1 MSLAAVTRTEITM
14 IKRFIALTFILLVSE
29 FSSALAND
37 EFIIETLQKGKGDL
51 ATANQQI
58 SVHYEGKL
66 TDGTVFDAS
75 RPRMKPFS
83 FTLGKGQVIKGW
95 DLGVEGMAIGEIRRL
110 TIPPE
115 LGYGAIG
122 VRGVIPP
129 NATLIFEVEL
139 LAVSKPLTLGQMNS
153 DELLE
158 AQAQGAVIVD
168 IRREDEWR
176 KTGIIEGAKTVTAFT
191 KAGRLDQDFERNFSS
206 LAPSL
211 KTPIVLYCRTGNRTS
226 KLGNALVSQ
235 LGYSN
240 LSHLRNGITGW
251 IKNGLKS
258 VPYSGQ

>member
-1 MSLAAVTRTEITM
+1 M
-14 IKRFIALTFILLVSE
+14 IKRFIALMFTMLVLE
-29 FSSALAND
+29 FSPALAND
-37 EFIIETLQKGKGDL
+37 GFIVETLQKGKGDL

-58 SVHYEGKL
+58 SVHYEGKF
-66 TDGTVFDAS
+66 TDGKVFDAS
-75 RPRMKPFS
+75 RPRGQPFR

-95 DLGVEGMAIGEIRRL
+95 DLGVEGMEVGEIRRL

-115 LGYGAIG
+115 LGYGVTGAG
-122 VRGVIPP
+122 GVIPP

-139 LAVSKPLTLGQMNS
+139 LGVSKPLTLGQMKS

-176 KTGIIEGAKTVTAFT
+176 KTGIIDGAKTITAFT
-191 KAGRLDQDFERNFSS
+191 KAGRLHQDFQQKFLS
-206 LAPSL
+206 LVPSL
-211 KTPIVLYCRTGNRTS
+211 KTPIVLYCRTGNRTT

-240 LSHLRNGITGW
+240 LSHLHSGITGW
-251 IKNGLKS
+251 FKDGLKS
-258 VPYSGQ
+258 VPYAGR

>member
-1 MSLAAVTRTEITM
+1 M
-14 IKRFIALTFILLVSE
+14 IKRFIALIFTLLVIK
-29 FSSALAND
+29 FSTALAN
-37 EFIIETLQKGKGDL
+37 EGFIVETLQKGKGDL
-51 ATANQQI
+51 AIANQQI

-75 RPRMKPFS
+75 RPRGQPFS

-115 LGYGAIG
+115 LGYGVTGAGGI
-122 VRGVIPP
+122 IPP

-153 DELLE
+153 DDLLE

-168 IRREDEWR
+168 IRRDDEWQ
-176 KTGIIEGAKTVTAFT
+176 KTGIIDGAKTITAFT
-191 KAGRLDQDFERNFSS
+191 KAGRLHEDFQQKFSY
-206 LAPSL
+206 LIPSL
-211 KTPIVLYCRTGNRTS
+211 KTPIVLYCRTGNRTT

-251 IKNGLKS
+251 IKDGLKS
-258 VPYSGQ
+258 VPYGGQ

>member
-1 MSLAAVTRTEITM
+1 M
-14 IKRFIALTFILLVSE
+14 IKRFIVLMFTMMVLE
-29 FSSALAND
+29 FSPTQAN
-37 EFIIETLQKGKGDL
+37 EGFVVETLQKGTGDL
-51 ATANQQI
+51 ATNNQQI

-75 RPRMKPFS
+75 RPRGQPFS
-83 FTLGKGQVIKGW
+83 FILGKGQVIKGW
-95 DLGVEGMAIGEIRRL
+95 DLGVEGMAVGEIRRL

-115 LGYGAIG
+115 LGYGVTGAG
-122 VRGVIPP
+122 GVIPP

-139 LAVSKPLTLGQMNS
+139 LGVSKPLTLGQMKS

-176 KTGIIEGAKTVTAFT
+176 KTGIIDGAKTITAFT
-191 KAGRLDQDFERNFSS
+191 KAGRMHQDFQQKFLS
-206 LAPSL
+206 LVPSL
-211 KTPIVLYCRTGNRTS
+211 KTPIVLYCRTGNRTT

-251 IKNGLKS
+251 FKDGLKS
-258 VPYSGQ
+258 VPYAGQ

>member
-1 MSLAAVTRTEITM
+1 M
-14 IKRFIALTFILLVSE
+14 IKRFIALIFTLLVIK
-29 FSSALAND
+29 FSTALAN
-37 EFIIETLQKGKGDL
+37 EGFIVETLQQGKGDL

-75 RPRMKPFS
+75 RPRGQPFS

-110 TIPPE
+110 TIPSE
-115 LGYGAIG
+115 LGYGATG
-122 VRGVIPP
+122 VGGVIPP

-139 LAVSKPLTLGQMNS
+139 LAVSDLLTLGQMNS

-168 IRREDEWR
+168 IRRDDEWQ
-176 KTGIIEGAKTVTAFT
+176 KTGIIDGAKTITAFT
-191 KAGRLDQDFERNFSS
+191 KAGRLHEDFQQKFSS
-206 LAPSL
+206 LVPSL
-211 KTPIVLYCRTGNRTS
+211 KTPIVLYCRTGNRTT

-251 IKNGLKS
+251 IKDGLKS
-258 VPYSGQ
+258 VPYAGQ

>member
-1 MSLAAVTRTEITM
+1 MEMIM
-14 IKRFIALTFILLVSE
+14 IKRLIALIFTLLVLE
-29 FSSALAND
+29 FSPSLAN
-37 EFIIETLQKGKGDL
+37 EGFIVETLKKGKGDF

-66 TDGTVFDAS
+66 IDGTVFDAS
-75 RPRMKPFS
+75 RPRGQPFS

-115 LGYGAIG
+115 LGYGAAG
-122 VRGVIPP
+122 AGRVIPP

-139 LAVSKPLTLGQMNS
+139 LAVSKPLSLGQMNS
-153 DELLE
+153 DELIE

-168 IRREDEWR
+168 IRREDEWQ
-176 KTGIIEGAKTVTAFT
+176 KTGIIDGAETITAFT
-191 KAGRLDQDFERNFSS
+191 KAGRLHEDFQEKFLS
-206 LAPSL
+206 LVPSL
-211 KTPIVLYCRTGNRTS
+211 NTEIVLYCRTGNRTS
-226 KLGNALVSQ
+226 KLGNALVNQ

-251 IKNGLKS
+251 FKDGLNS
-258 VPYSGQ
+258 LPYTGQ